1 MILGLQTLQTS
12 GKYHCE
18 VCSKSVGKNSI
29 FCSWRSFWVQKKC
42 SDINGRLDPEDPD
55 FRCRRCLGNAQATE
69 GRPCL
74 EVQLADCKLDVVDNF
89 VYFGDCICPGKGCE
103 LATVKIR

>member
-1 MILGLQTLQTS
+1 MKYAVKVLGKTQS
-12 GKYHCE
+12 
-18 VCSKSVGKNSI
+18 SVVDVPFG
-29 FCSWRSFWVQKKC
+29 FKKC

-74 EVQLADCKLDVVDNF
+74 EVQLADCKLDVVDNS